1 MVADQEEKIM
11 NREQKMAWFT
21 LIVTFIASILSLI
34 AVAVLYLV
42 IDLPLRRATGGFGFI
57 GIMGLSALAPLL
69 FKKDKGK
76 VKLDERDLLIKNKAT
91 MAAYCG
97 FWPVFVIAAMAPF
110 FIYGPDGTVPVKYLC
125 SMVFGGMFIVI
136 LVQSLVTL
144 QEYGWRE
151 KGNE

>member
-1 MVADQEEKIM
+1 M
-11 NREQKMAWFT
+11 NRAQKMARFT
-21 LIVTFIASILSLI
+21 LIVTLIALMLSLI

-42 IDLPLRRATGGFGFI
+42 VGLPLRRAAGGFGFI

-69 FKKDKGK
+69 FKKDEGK
-76 VKLDERDLLIKNKAT
+76 VKLDERDLLIKNKA
-91 MAAYCG
+91 MLAAYYG
-97 FWPVFVIAAMAPF
+97 FWPIFVIAAMAPF
-110 FIYGPDGTVPVKYLC
+110 FIYGPDGMVSVKYLC

-144 QEYGWRE
+144 QEYGWKD

>member
-1 MVADQEEKIM
+1 M
-11 NREQKMAWFT
+11 NRAQKMAKFT
-21 LIVTFIASILSLI
+21 LIVTLIALILSLI
-34 AVAVLYLV
+34 VIAVLYLIV
-42 IDLPLRRATGGFGFI
+42 GLPLRRATGGFGFI
-57 GIMGLSALAPLL
+57 GIMGLSALAPVL

-97 FWPVFVIAAMAPF
+97 FWPIFVIAAMAPF
-110 FIYGPDGTVPVKYLC
+110 FIYGPDGMVSVKYLC
-125 SMVFGGMFIVI
+125 RMVFGGMFIVI

-151 KGNE
+151 KSNE

>member
-1 MVADQEEKIM
+1 M
-11 NREQKMAWFT
+11 NREQKMAKFT
-21 LIVTFIASILSLI
+21 LIVTLTALILSFI

-42 IDLPLRRATGGFGFI
+42 VGLPLRRAAGGFGFI
-57 GIMGLSALAPLL
+57 GIMGFSALAPLL

-76 VKLDERDLLIKNKAT
+76 VKLDERDLLIKNKA
-91 MAAYCG
+91 MLAAYWG
-97 FWPVFVIAAMAPF
+97 FWPIFVIAAMAPF
-110 FIYGPDGTVPVKYLC
+110 FIYGPDGMVSVKYLC
-125 SMVFGGMFIVI
+125 SMVFGGMFIVV

>member
-1 MVADQEEKIM
+1 M
-11 NREQKMAWFT
+11 NRAQKMARFT
-21 LIVTFIASILSLI
+21 LIVTLIALMLSLI

-42 IDLPLRRATGGFGFI
+42 VGLPLRRATGGFGFI
-57 GIMGLSALAPLL
+57 GIMGFSALAPLL

-76 VKLDERDLLIKNKAT
+76 VKLDERDLLIKNKA
-91 MAAYCG
+91 MLAAYYG
-97 FWPVFVIAAMAPF
+97 FWPIFVIAAMAPF
-110 FIYGPDGTVPVKYLC
+110 FIYGPDGMVSVKYLC
-125 SMVFGGMFIVI
+125 RMVFGGMFIVI

>member
-1 MVADQEEKIM
+1 M
-11 NREQKMAWFT
+11 NRAQKMARFT
-21 LIVTFIASILSLI
+21 LIVTLIALMLSLI

-42 IDLPLRRATGGFGFI
+42 VGLPLRRATGGFGFI
-57 GIMGLSALAPLL
+57 GIMGFSALAPLL

-76 VKLDERDLLIKNKAT
+76 VKLDERDLLIKNKA
-91 MAAYCG
+91 MLAAYWG
-97 FWPVFVIAAMAPF
+97 FWPIFVIAAMAPF
-110 FIYGPDGTVPVKYLC
+110 FIYGPDGMVSVKYLC
-125 SMVFGGMFIVI
+125 RMVFGGMFIVI

>member
-1 MVADQEEKIM
+1 M
-11 NREQKMAWFT
+11 NRAQKMARFT
-21 LIVTFIASILSLI
+21 LIVTLIALMLSLI

-42 IDLPLRRATGGFGFI
+42 VGLPLRRAAGGFGFI

-69 FKKDKGK
+69 FKKDEGK
-76 VKLDERDLLIKNKAT
+76 VKLDERDLLIRNKAT

-97 FWPVFVIAAMAPF
+97 FWPVFVIAAMVPF
-110 FIYGPDGTVPVKYLC
+110 FIYGPDGMVSVKYLC

-144 QEYGWRE
+144 QEYGWKD

>member
-1 MVADQEEKIM
+1 M
-11 NREQKMAWFT
+11 NRAQKMAWFSLIMLT
-21 LIVTFIASILSLI
+21 LAFGLSLI
-34 AVAVLYLV
+34 SVCVLLFGFG
-42 IDLPLRRATGGFGFI
+42 LPMRRAAGGFGFF
-57 GIMGLSALAPLL
+57 GIMGLSALAPSL

-110 FIYGPDGTVPVKYLC
+110 FIYGPDGTVSVKYLC